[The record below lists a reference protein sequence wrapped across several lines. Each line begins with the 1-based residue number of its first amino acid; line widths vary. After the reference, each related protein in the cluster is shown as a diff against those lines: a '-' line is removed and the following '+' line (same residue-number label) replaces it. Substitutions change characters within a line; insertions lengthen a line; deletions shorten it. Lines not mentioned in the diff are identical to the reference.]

1 MTKNVKYTSHFLEEQ
16 TRRRELSDAF
26 PRMVITLDQFSAGVT
41 EDGIRIVNAIDWLL
55 GD

>member
-1 MTKNVKYTSHFLEEQ
+1 
-16 TRRRELSDAF
+16 
-26 PRMVITLDQFSAGVT
+26 MVITLDQFSAGVT